1 MKNNFRTAYD
11 RSGDLLKFVLT
22 DCGGMDF
29 DSRISV
35 LSTSSYHIEITKGFN
50 LERIYYA
57 YVLLIEQFQISI
69 TSLTLSNLQ
78 LEDEDFPGGFLDK
91 MVDLLYLD
99 LSENSLKN
107 IPKFNRG
114 LMTLIIDKDVNYE
127 NYPEFE
133 EADHFGFEHTPE
145 GNIFNIGNIGT
156 TNLHLQF

>member
-69 TSLTLSNLQ
+69 TN
-78 LEDEDFPGGFLDK
+78 
-91 MVDLLYLD
+91 
-99 LSENSLKN
+99 
-107 IPKFNRG
+107 
-114 LMTLIIDKDVNYE
+114 
-127 NYPEFE
+127 
-133 EADHFGFEHTPE
+133 
-145 GNIFNIGNIGT
+145 
-156 TNLHLQF
+156 